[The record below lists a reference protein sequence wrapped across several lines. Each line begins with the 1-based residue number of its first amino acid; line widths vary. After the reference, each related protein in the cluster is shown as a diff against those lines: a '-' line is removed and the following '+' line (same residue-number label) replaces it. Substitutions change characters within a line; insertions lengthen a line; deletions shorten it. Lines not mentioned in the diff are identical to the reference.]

1 MFHLPIPIEGTS
13 GEPVGV
19 VKRTSNGAVY
29 NVIKYS
35 LNLVEGSLPEIAPE
49 LEHYSVVT
57 NESQTKVFAYMA
69 PKKTVHERDMSV
81 KLFSCNPILTEPTND
96 SIGTIPERGWSE
108 ASVQQSVEIG
118 RFSGETTQEFRR
130 ENRPDDP
137 IEIKE
142 ALEGTLITFFWNDE
156 IEKWDICTRNG
167 VGGNYSYIR
176 PTYIGDKPKTFRDMV
191 MDVFNIK
198 FAGEALVPTEKMTDL
213 NDVPYLKDL
222 SKNYCYSCIL
232 QHPENHIVYSISRPA
247 LVLVS
252 IYETSSMPPLIDCDS
267 PIRYNDCVRE
277 LQNPHTQMHEYLMD
291 DINEEYSHIWKNGFR
306 AFSYS
311 PSIVESCKTFDEFLR
326 SKREVFDEYE
336 NSGDLPISP
345 HELEQS
351 AVTTVSGVTY
361 DAVSY
366 YYPPAWILTN
376 TRTGQRCELAN
387 PFYESA
393 KNLRNMQPNLRYLYH
408 TIRKEDALGDY
419 LTAFPQYFLIFDRLE
434 QEYNQFVTE
443 VHSAYVKFY
452 IMKQRD
458 QRIAKKYFVHAARI
472 HHNVYM
478 APGQEPA
485 QRCKITRQIVHEYFD
500 QLSVSKLFYLLT
512 HGDEDEEIVIEREEG
527 EQVVAEESF

>member
-1 MFHLPIPIEGTS
+1 MFHLPTPIEGTS
-13 GEPVGV
+13 GEPASV
-19 VKRTSNGAVY
+19 VKRTSNEIPY

-35 LNLVEGSLPEIAPE
+35 LNLVEGSQPEIAPE
-49 LEHYSVVT
+49 LEPYSVIT
-57 NESQTKVFAYMA
+57 NESQTKVFAYMP
-69 PKKTVHERDMSV
+69 PKKTVHERDMII
-81 KLFSCNPILTEPTND
+81 KLFSCNNNANDVHIEPTGDDQFPENTSFPPTTHQNKGVRTND
-96 SIGTIPERGWSE
+96 T
-108 ASVQQSVEIG
+108 
-118 RFSGETTQEFRR
+118 
-130 ENRPDDP
+130 

-156 IEKWDICTRNG
+156 IAKWDICTRNG
-167 VGGNYSYIR
+167 VGCNYSFIR
-176 PTYIGDKPKTFRDMV
+176 PTYIGDKPKTFREMV

-198 FAGEALVPTEKMTDL
+198 FAAESFGPTDKMNDL
-213 NDVPYLKDL
+213 EDVPYLTDL
-222 SKNYCYSCIL
+222 SKTHCYSCIL
-232 QHPENHIVYSISRPA
+232 QHPENHIVYSISRPV
-247 LVLVS
+247 LILVS
-252 IYETSSMPPLIDCDS
+252 VYETSSMPPLIDRDS
-267 PIRYNDCVRE
+267 SIRYNDCVRE

-291 DINEEYSHIWKNGFR
+291 DIDEEYSSIWKNGFR

-311 PSIVESCKTFDEFLR
+311 PSIVESCKTFDELLR

-336 NSGDLPISP
+336 SSCYESCYESNMQISP

-351 AVTTVSGVTY
+351 PVTTVSGVTY

-376 TRTGQRCELAN
+376 TRTGHRCELAN

-393 KNLRNMQPNLRYLYH
+393 KSFRNMQPNLRYLYH
-408 TIRKEDALGDY
+408 TIRKEDALGEY
-419 LTAFPQYFLIFDRLE
+419 LTAFPQYFQIFERLE

-458 QRIAKKYFVHAARI
+458 QRIAKKHFVHAARI

-478 APGQEPA
+478 ASGQEPA

-500 QLSVSKLFYLLT
+500 QFSSSKLFYLLT
-512 HGDEDEEIVIEREEG
+512 HDDDDEEGTREEDG
-527 EQVVAEESF
+527 KNAVLAEVGVQ